1 MVVNIQSFSH
11 RCTPY
16 KIEFNQLKN
25 SGQVCPFGSLDN
37 GQSIF
42 LPTYLLT
49 YKANT
54 KQKSEKKSQGGCDG
68 TNIKC
73 CANVFVQRGKPTCRP
88 GRVNLTSPCL
98 HLYQTFLL
106 LIALNGI
113 FIIQRRLFF
122 AVSSGPFYARFKLG
136 NISSSINSS
145 LVQGQSVGTL
155 SGRSRDRN

>member
-1 MVVNIQSFSH
+1 MCFLKKNIL
-11 RCTPY
+11 T
-16 KIEFNQLKN
+16 L
-25 SGQVCPFGSLDN
+25 
-37 GQSIF
+37 IF
-42 LPTYLLT
+42 
-49 YKANT
+49 
-54 KQKSEKKSQGGCDG
+54 EKKFDG
-68 TNIKC
+68 
-73 CANVFVQRGKPTCRP
+73 ARQRGKPTCRP

-155 SGRSRDRN
+155 SGRSRDRNCGGTRNFFFFFFFFESIKNHIHFLRISSVFSW